1 MVDTYAER
9 SELGW
14 TAQRLSETLKI
25 QAEGAGFLAKSN
37 LCSSE
42 AELEGVNTGCKL
54 AIMICKQIILSL

>member
-14 TAQRLSETLKI
+14 TTKWLSETLKI

-42 AELEGVNTGCKL
+42 AELEGVNPCAKL
-54 AIMICKQIILSL
+54 TFCRRKRIF